1 MEDGYELDLTYVTE
15 RIIAVSFPQDCFEE
29 TYLRNLRDVTRML
42 KSKHADNY
50 LIINLSERKQ
60 ELTRM
65 NPKTLDTGW
74 PDLHAP
80 PLDKICTICKA
91 VENWLNADPLHVV
104 VIHCRGGKGRIGV
117 VISSFVHF
125 TDVSAS
131 ADQALDRFAMRKFYD
146 DKVSAVMTPS
156 QKRYVRILSSLLSG
170 SIKMNTSPLFL
181 HYIIIQGIPRYD
193 SAGVCEPYL
202 KVYQGMQVVY
212 VSGLY
217 HIGAAHRD
225 RVCIALEPAQLLKG
239 DIMVKCFHKS
249 SSSERELIFRVQFHT
264 GAVQAYSTA
273 FQKQELENAC
283 TDSRFPDY
291 GKVELVFSDGPER
304 LPGSERYQNGPAVT
318 VDYTSS
324 DTLSRWDSYQNMCA
338 AEATPLQAPAS
349 TLDRF
354 SVRRNSSRSGAL
366 CRPQHTSSTS
376 SPDHTLSAS
385 SDSGLSS
392 VSLPIVAP
400 ASALGPGTAA
410 PSRQER
416 AELKRLLSGCG
427 VEEWSRDRSSQEPA
441 AAHTPPTPHIL
452 LNGRARQKERET
464 DILDDEVSRHDLHSL
479 DSLGT
484 LSSSCHKSSQ
494 NSLLSDGFGSPA
506 RAEEAVTAPPAHLY
520 LNTGY
525 STMNSGYPTQTWVH
539 QQQMVAALQ
548 YSYLPEEEAVEQR
561 FHNHTQDTSRH
572 PTVAN
577 SPPLVPERKQTDKK
591 HNEEF
596 SSLTLD
602 IDNSIH
608 QLNQL
613 ILDLDP
619 TFLPVSSKPSSLER
633 PADRNGNTQRQ
644 ERSRATDAPQ
654 SSWTLNL
661 TTADRHTLTPEDED
675 DEAMPH
681 TQHAEVFR
689 AAGVQYS
696 SHTPLDTGSD
706 LMPSTP
712 AFPIS
717 PPTPYVKSMVMN
729 YPPYTHTLSPS
740 FGSCRAEHEMRGS
753 AGFMGDEGLQHRPYG
768 GDATFTDS
776 YRPPPSGSV
785 VLPPV
790 SSSPSAGLRSLQ
802 RSRLQIF
809 QEQLS
814 LSLQP
819 QPLEGLQGLERL
831 EGLQGAASDG
841 EHSQGSVSPAA
852 SGFSS
857 PHSGSS
863 ISIPFPSV
871 LPELQTRAGVT
882 LPPTDQLS
890 NKQLTAKFV
899 QDTSKYWYKPDIARE
914 QAIALLKD
922 KEPGTFIVR
931 DSHSFRGAYGLA
943 MKVSTPPPSALQQ
956 SRRGGDLSSEL
967 VRHFLIECTP
977 RGVRLKGCPN
987 EPYFGSLTALVCQ
1000 HSITPLAL
1008 PCKLIIPDRDP
1019 LEDAVSSS
1027 QSITNSAAEL
1037 LKQGAACNVWFLG
1050 SVEMESLTGDQ
1061 AIQKASAEI
1070 LSADSLPACTLVHFK
1085 VSSQGITLT
1094 DNQRKLFFR
1103 RHYAVSSVIFCA
1115 VDPQDRRWRRDGCAS
1130 ARIFGFV
1137 ARKAGVGLD
1146 NVCHLFAEQDPEQP
1160 AAAIVN
1166 FVSKVMIGS
1175 QKS

>member
-452 LNGRARQKERET
+452 LNGRVRPQTGSTVRARCLRLPAGSPVPTAAAPSASRSPAHPGPGSHIPARVQQTQLTGETRGPEREHT
-464 DILDDEVSRHDLHSL
+464 AAGEIQGHRCTAVVL
-479 DSLGT
+479 DSE
-484 LSSSCHKSSQ
+484 
-494 NSLLSDGFGSPA
+494 SD
-506 RAEEAVTAPPAHLY
+506 HC
-520 LNTGY
+520 
-525 STMNSGYPTQTWVH
+525 
-539 QQQMVAALQ
+539 
-548 YSYLPEEEAVEQR
+548 
-561 FHNHTQDTSRH
+561 
-572 PTVAN
+572 
-577 SPPLVPERKQTDKK
+577 
-591 HNEEF
+591 
-596 SSLTLD
+596 
-602 IDNSIH
+602 
-608 QLNQL
+608 
-613 ILDLDP
+613 
-619 TFLPVSSKPSSLER
+619 
-633 PADRNGNTQRQ
+633 RQ
-644 ERSRATDAPQ
+644 
-654 SSWTLNL
+654 
-661 TTADRHTLTPEDED
+661 
-675 DEAMPH
+675 
-681 TQHAEVFR
+681 
-689 AAGVQYS
+689 
-696 SHTPLDTGSD
+696 
-706 LMPSTP
+706 
-712 AFPIS
+712 
-717 PPTPYVKSMVMN
+717 
-729 YPPYTHTLSPS
+729 THT
-740 FGSCRAEHEMRGS
+740 
-753 AGFMGDEGLQHRPYG
+753 
-768 GDATFTDS
+768 
-776 YRPPPSGSV
+776 
-785 VLPPV
+785 
-790 SSSPSAGLRSLQ
+790 
-802 RSRLQIF
+802 
-809 QEQLS
+809 
-814 LSLQP
+814 
-819 QPLEGLQGLERL
+819 
-831 EGLQGAASDG
+831 
-841 EHSQGSVSPAA
+841 
-852 SGFSS
+852 
-857 PHSGSS
+857 
-863 ISIPFPSV
+863 
-871 LPELQTRAGVT
+871 
-882 LPPTDQLS
+882 
-890 NKQLTAKFV
+890 
-899 QDTSKYWYKPDIARE
+899 
-914 QAIALLKD
+914 
-922 KEPGTFIVR
+922 
-931 DSHSFRGAYGLA
+931 
-943 MKVSTPPPSALQQ
+943 
-956 SRRGGDLSSEL
+956 
-967 VRHFLIECTP
+967 
-977 RGVRLKGCPN
+977 
-987 EPYFGSLTALVCQ
+987 
-1000 HSITPLAL
+1000 
-1008 PCKLIIPDRDP
+1008 DP
-1019 LEDAVSSS
+1019 
-1027 QSITNSAAEL
+1027 
-1037 LKQGAACNVWFLG
+1037 
-1050 SVEMESLTGDQ
+1050 
-1061 AIQKASAEI
+1061 
-1070 LSADSLPACTLVHFK
+1070 
-1085 VSSQGITLT
+1085 
-1094 DNQRKLFFR
+1094 
-1103 RHYAVSSVIFCA
+1103 
-1115 VDPQDRRWRRDGCAS
+1115 
-1130 ARIFGFV
+1130 
-1137 ARKAGVGLD
+1137 
-1146 NVCHLFAEQDPEQP
+1146 
-1160 AAAIVN
+1160 
-1166 FVSKVMIGS
+1166 
-1175 QKS
+1175 